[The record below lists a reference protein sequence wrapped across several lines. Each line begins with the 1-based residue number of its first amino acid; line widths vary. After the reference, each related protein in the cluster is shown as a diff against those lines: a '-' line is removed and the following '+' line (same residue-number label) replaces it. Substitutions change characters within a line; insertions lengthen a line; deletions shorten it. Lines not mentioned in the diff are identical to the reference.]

1 MFLIKTNKHQNTHTY
16 VCVWST
22 FTQSQEKGSFQNP
35 KLSKIHQN
43 LREIELEIRALTK
56 FMINHARRSQVD
68 SKQARWELGKERV
81 KRIMDAKN
89 VCANAR

>member
-1 MFLIKTNKHQNTHTY
+1 M
-16 VCVWST
+16 
-22 FTQSQEKGSFQNP
+22 
-35 KLSKIHQN
+35 
-43 LREIELEIRALTK
+43 LTK
-56 FMINHARRSQVD
+56 DLNRVTIANKANGKRSLTGQALPVD